1 MSSAEPG
8 PGPQSRDLTES
19 LERLG
24 RTIAEKAERDRR
36 QSDPTEPQ
44 QPQPPAKILQF
55 SLPFGDETRAAAN
68 PLVRSALFAAIQGK
82 DRQLLN
88 DCEIA
93 TVEGWKII
101 FSGEQFNQD
110 DKDTLM
116 QLVFM
121 AKHKPIGD
129 YVTIPAHAILKGL
142 GRDVGGKAHQTL
154 KEEIERLVKGT
165 LKLEGKQHDYI
176 GHLIDDAAQDKTS
189 KYWVF
194 RFNPRFASL
203 FADDSYT
210 LIDWNQRKK
219 LKGKDLARWLQLEL
233 ATHAAPFARSV
244 DYYREKSGSRAKSLR
259 HFREALRRAL
269 NNLKASGDIA
279 EWSIDTADL
288 VTIERTPSASQQK
301 HIINKAK
308 RKPRK
313 T

>member
-1 MSSAEPG
+1 MSSAE

-93 TVEGWKII
+93 TVEGWKMI

-142 GRDVGGKAHQTL
+142 GRDVGGRAHQTL

-301 HIINKAK
+301 HIVNKAK

>member
-1 MSSAEPG
+1 MSEA
-8 PGPQSRDLTES
+8 
-19 LERLG
+19 
-24 RTIAEKAERDRR
+24 IKAAEKALNAAHFAELHRALEG
-36 QSDPTEPQ
+36 QATTTEPVKAQ
-44 QPQPPAKILQF
+44 HPQPPPSKILQF
-55 SLPFGDETRAAAN
+55 PLPFGDETRAAAN
-68 PLVRSALFAAIQGK
+68 PLVRSALFAAIKGK

-93 TVEGWKII
+93 TVEGWKMI

-121 AKHKPIGD
+121 MKHKPIGE

-142 GRDVGGKAHQTL
+142 GRDVGGKAHQAL

-165 LKLEGKQHDYI
+165 LKLEGKQYDYI

-189 KYWVF
+189 KYWVI
-194 RFNPRFASL
+194 RFNPRFAPL

-210 LIDWNQRKK
+210 LIDWSQRKK

-233 ATHAAPFARSV
+233 ATHAVPFARSV
-244 DYYREKSGSRAKSLR
+244 DYYREKSGSRVARLCD
-259 HFREALRRAL
+259 FRKALIRAL
-269 NNLKASGDIA
+269 DNLKTSGDIA
-279 EWSIDTADL
+279 KWLIDATDL
-288 VTIERTPSASQQK
+288 VTIERTPSASQKK
-301 HIINKAK
+301 HIIKKSN
-308 RKPRK
+308 RKPSK

>member
-1 MSSAEPG
+1 MSSAE

-93 TVEGWKII
+93 TVEGWKMI

-301 HIINKAK
+301 HIIKKAS
-308 RKPRK
+308 RKPSK

>member
-1 MSSAEPG
+1 MSSAE

>member
-1 MSSAEPG
+1 MSSAEPR
-8 PGPQSRDLTES
+8 PQSRDLTES

-93 TVEGWKII
+93 TVEGWKMI

-301 HIINKAK
+301 HIVNKAK

>member
-1 MSSAEPG
+1 MSSAE

-93 TVEGWKII
+93 TVEGWKMI

-165 LKLEGKQHDYI
+165 LKLEGKQYDYI

-269 NNLKASGDIA
+269 NNLKANGDIA

>member
-1 MSSAEPG
+1 MSSAE

-93 TVEGWKII
+93 TVEGWKMI

>member
-1 MSSAEPG
+1 MSSAE

-44 QPQPPAKILQF
+44 QPKPPAKILQF

-93 TVEGWKII
+93 TVEGWKMI

-110 DKDTLM
+110 DKDTFM

-121 AKHKPIGD
+121 TKHKPIGD

-279 EWSIDTADL
+279 EWLIDTADL

>member
-1 MSSAEPG
+1 MSSAE

-93 TVEGWKII
+93 TVEGWKMI

-301 HIINKAK
+301 HIVNKAK

>member
-1 MSSAEPG
+1 MSSTEPG
-8 PGPQSRDLTES
+8 PRSRDLTES

-24 RTIAEKAERDRR
+24 RTIAEKAERDRL
-36 QSDPTEPQ
+36 QSTPTEPQ
-44 QPQPPAKILQF
+44 QPQLPAKILQF
-55 SLPFGDETRAAAN
+55 PLPFGDETRAAAN

-93 TVEGWKII
+93 TVEGWKMI

-301 HIINKAK
+301 HIIKKAK